1 MALCGEVLMGC
12 CVKETT
18 RSVYLWSVEVP
29 ESGGDR
35 SSRKCKVY
43 VLLKYSMHVVC
54 MFKRGYVH
62 THLIFSF

>member
-43 VLLKYSMHVVC
+43 VLLKYSMHVV
-54 MFKRGYVH
+54 
-62 THLIFSF
+62 